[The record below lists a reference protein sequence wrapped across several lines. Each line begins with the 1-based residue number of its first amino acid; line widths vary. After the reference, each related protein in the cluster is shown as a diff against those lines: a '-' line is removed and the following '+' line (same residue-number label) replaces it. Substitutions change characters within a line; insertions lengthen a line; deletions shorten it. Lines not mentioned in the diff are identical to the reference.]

1 MSARPATLLVLALAC
16 LRSVTAQAQ
25 GARTD
30 GAELALDEV
39 TAAAERAYPLLKAA
53 EQERAIAAADLLA
66 AEGGFD
72 ATWKTRATVIPVGYY
87 DSVRIDSAFERPT
100 SLWGITPFVGYKL
113 GSGRFA
119 VYDGRLET
127 LEYGEAR
134 VGVNAPIWRNGPI
147 DRRRA
152 TLARAEIGTEVARL
166 SVAEQRIQVRR
177 AAAQRYW
184 AWVAAGR
191 KVDVAE
197 RLLRNVER
205 RDEAVAARVE
215 RGDLPAIER
224 TDNARA
230 VEQRRAQLS
239 QAERGL
245 EQAAIELSLFFRDAE
260 GRATPPP
267 RARLP
272 RSLPEPGPTTARAGA
287 DDLSVAMA
295 TRPEARRIALQL
307 RQNSIEMR
315 WGRNQLAPGL
325 DLQLVGSQDFGADNP
340 RRPDLSKPIFE
351 ISLLLDVPIQTRAI
365 RGKLD
370 AATALASRLQYQATF
385 AKDRVE
391 ADVRDAQSAI
401 LRAAER
407 VEAARREVR
416 LAEEL
421 EEAER
426 TRYAQGDS
434 QLLIVNLR
442 EQQTAEAELRAI
454 DARLDHQ
461 RAIADLR
468 AARGE

>member
-1 MSARPATLLVLALAC
+1 MRARWAMLLLLALTC
-16 LRSVTAQAQ
+16 LCTSAARAQ
-25 GARTD
+25 GAPAD
-30 GAELALDEV
+30 SGELALDEV

-72 ATWKTRATVIPVGYY
+72 ATWKTRAAVVPVAYY
-87 DSVRIDSAFERPT
+87 DQVRIDSALERPT

-127 LEYGEAR
+127 LDYGEAR

-152 TLARAEIGTEVARL
+152 TLARAEIGTEVAQL
-166 SVAEQRIQVRR
+166 SIAEQRIQVRR
-177 AAAQRYW
+177 AAAHRYW

-224 TDNARA
+224 ADNARA
-230 VEQRRAQLS
+230 VEQRRAQLA

-245 EQAAIELSLFFRDAE
+245 EQAAIELSLYFRDAK

-267 RARLP
+267 RSRLP
-272 RSLPEPGPTTARAGA
+272 RTLPELGPATTRSGSN
-287 DDLSVAMA
+287 DLAVALA

-307 RQNSIEMR
+307 RQNAIEMR
-315 WGRNQLAPGL
+315 WSSNQLAPGL
-325 DLQLVGSQDFGADNP
+325 DLQLVGSQDFGPDNP
-340 RRPDLSKPIFE
+340 RRPDLRKPVFE
-351 ISLLLDVPIQTRAI
+351 VSLLLDVPIQTRAI

-385 AKDRVE
+385 ARDRVE
-391 ADVRDAQSAI
+391 ADVRDAQSGI
-401 LRAAER
+401 FRAAER
-407 VEAARREVR
+407 VEAARREVM
-416 LAEEL
+416 LAEQL

-426 TRYAQGDS
+426 VRYAQGDS

-454 DARLDHQ
+454 DARLDQQ
-461 RAIADLR
+461 RASADLR
-468 AARGE
+468 AARGD

>member
-1 MSARPATLLVLALAC
+1 MSARWVTLLVLALSC
-16 LRSVTAQAQ
+16 LHAAE
-25 GARTD
+25 ARAD

-39 TAAAERAYPLLKAA
+39 TAAAERSYPLLKAA
-53 EQERAIAAADLLA
+53 EQERAIAAADLLS

-72 ATWKTRATVIPVGYY
+72 ASWKTKAAIVPIGYY
-87 DSVRIDSAFERPT
+87 EQTRIDSQLERPT
-100 SLWGITPFVGYKL
+100 ALWGITPFVGYKL

-119 VYDGRLET
+119 IYDQRLET

-134 VGVNAPIWRNGPI
+134 VGVNAPLWRNGPI

-152 TLARAEIGTEVARL
+152 TLARAEIGTEVAQL

-184 AWVAAGR
+184 GWVAAGR
-191 KVDVAE
+191 KVDVAQ
-197 RLLRNVER
+197 RLMRNVEL

-215 RGDLPAIER
+215 RGDLPAIDR
-224 TDNARA
+224 ADNARA
-230 VEQRRAQLS
+230 VEQRRAQVA

-245 EQAAIELSLFFRDAE
+245 EQAAIELALFLRDAD

-267 RARLP
+267 RSRLP
-272 RSLPEPGPTTARAGA
+272 RALPEPGPTATRSGS
-287 DDLSVAMA
+287 DDLSVALA
-295 TRPEARRIALQL
+295 ARPEARRIALQL
-307 RQNSIEMR
+307 RQNTIEMR
-315 WGRNQLAPGL
+315 FNRNQLAPGL
-325 DLQLVGSQDFGADNP
+325 DLQLVGTQDFGADIP
-340 RRPDLSKPIFE
+340 RRPDLSKPVFE
-351 ISLLLDVPIQTRAI
+351 VSLLLDIPIQTRVV
-365 RGKLD
+365 RGRLD
-370 AATALASRLQYQATF
+370 AATALASRLQYQASF
-385 AKDRVE
+385 AKDRIE

-416 LAEEL
+416 LAEQL

>member
-1 MSARPATLLVLALAC
+1 MSARWVTLLVLALSC
-16 LRSVTAQAQ
+16 LHAAE
-25 GARTD
+25 ARAD

-39 TAAAERAYPLLKAA
+39 TAAAERSYPLLKAA
-53 EQERAIAAADLLA
+53 EQERAIAAADLLS

-72 ATWKTRATVIPVGYY
+72 ASWKTKAAIVPIGYY
-87 DSVRIDSAFERPT
+87 EQTRIDSQLERPT
-100 SLWGITPFVGYKL
+100 ALWGITPFVGYKL

-119 VYDGRLET
+119 IYDQRLET

-134 VGVNAPIWRNGPI
+134 VGVNAPLWRNGPI

-152 TLARAEIGTEVARL
+152 TLARAEIGTEVAQL

-184 AWVAAGR
+184 GWVAAGR
-191 KVDVAE
+191 KVDVAQ
-197 RLLRNVER
+197 RLMRNVEL

-215 RGDLPAIER
+215 RGDLPAIDR
-224 TDNARA
+224 ADNARA
-230 VEQRRAQLS
+230 VEQRRAQVA

-245 EQAAIELSLFFRDAE
+245 EQAAIELALFLRDAD

-267 RARLP
+267 RSRLP
-272 RSLPEPGPTTARAGA
+272 RALPELGPTATRSGS
-287 DDLSVAMA
+287 DDLSVALA
-295 TRPEARRIALQL
+295 ARPEARRIALQL
-307 RQNSIEMR
+307 RQNTIEMR
-315 WGRNQLAPGL
+315 FNRNQLAPGL
-325 DLQLVGSQDFGADNP
+325 DLQLVGTQDFGADIP
-340 RRPDLSKPIFE
+340 RRPDLSKPVFE
-351 ISLLLDVPIQTRAI
+351 VSLLLDIPIQTRVV
-365 RGKLD
+365 RGRLD
-370 AATALASRLQYQATF
+370 AATALASRLQYQASF
-385 AKDRVE
+385 AKDRIE

-416 LAEEL
+416 LAEQL

>member
-1 MSARPATLLVLALAC
+1 MSARWVTLLVLALSC
-16 LRSVTAQAQ
+16 LHAAE
-25 GARTD
+25 ARAD

-39 TAAAERAYPLLKAA
+39 TAAAERSYPLLKAA
-53 EQERAIAAADLLA
+53 EQERAIAAADLLS

-72 ATWKTRATVIPVGYY
+72 ASWKTKAAIVPIGYY
-87 DSVRIDSAFERPT
+87 EQTRIDSQLERPT
-100 SLWGITPFVGYKL
+100 ALWGITPFVGYKL
-113 GSGRFA
+113 GRGRFA
-119 VYDGRLET
+119 IYDQRLET

-134 VGVNAPIWRNGPI
+134 VGVNAPLWRNGPI

-152 TLARAEIGTEVARL
+152 TLARAEIGTEVAQL

-184 AWVAAGR
+184 GWVAAGR
-191 KVDVAE
+191 KVDVAQ
-197 RLLRNVER
+197 RLMRNVEL

-215 RGDLPAIER
+215 RGDLPAIDR
-224 TDNARA
+224 ADNARA
-230 VEQRRAQLS
+230 VEQRRAQVA

-245 EQAAIELSLFFRDAE
+245 EQAAIELALFLRDAD

-267 RARLP
+267 RSRLP
-272 RSLPEPGPTTARAGA
+272 RALPELGPTATRSGS
-287 DDLSVAMA
+287 DDLSVALA
-295 TRPEARRIALQL
+295 ARPEARRIALQL
-307 RQNSIEMR
+307 RQNTIEMR
-315 WGRNQLAPGL
+315 FNRNQLAPGL
-325 DLQLVGSQDFGADNP
+325 DLQLVGTQDFGADIP
-340 RRPDLSKPIFE
+340 RRPDLSKPVFE
-351 ISLLLDVPIQTRAI
+351 VSLLLDIPIQTRVV
-365 RGKLD
+365 RGRLD
-370 AATALASRLQYQATF
+370 AATALASRLQYQASF
-385 AKDRVE
+385 AKDRIE

-416 LAEEL
+416 LAEQL